1 MNKMI
6 VSNLAYRPVRSIIS
20 IFAVAIEVTLIL
32 LIVGV
37 ALGMLNDSRDRQK
50 GIGGDVLVRPPGSTM
65 LNAFNAASVPVKV
78 ADILARQP
86 HVEAVAPV
94 VMHVSS
100 GTGFFELIYG
110 IDLKSFEQVGGPF
123 RFLKGGPFQGP
134 DDVMVDDIFASAN
147 HTSVGSKLE
156 LFNHEFRVSGIVEH
170 GRGGRRFIP
179 INTMQELIGAP
190 NKASAFY
197 VKLDNPKLADHV
209 ANEFHDIPGM
219 SEYSITPMHEYL
231 SLLSVDNIPMLATFI
246 NVVIGI
252 SMVIGFM
259 VIFQSMYTAVMER
272 TREIGILKSLGASK
286 LYIMRVILRETL
298 LLAIAGIIVGIL
310 LTFAVGKG
318 IHYKV
323 RTLPVEF
330 PVGWMVRA
338 TIIAIVG
345 SILGALYP
353 AYKAAEKDP
362 IDALAYE

>member
-20 IFAVAIEVTLIL
+20 ILAVAIEVTLIL

-37 ALGMLNDSRDRQK
+37 ALGMLNDTRERQK
-50 GIGGDVLVRPPGSTM
+50 GIGGDVLVRPPGAAM
-65 LNAFNAASVPVKV
+65 LNAFNTASVPVKV

-86 HVEAVAPV
+86 HVTAVAPV
-94 VMHVSS
+94 VTHVSS

-110 IDLKSFEQVGGPF
+110 VDLQAFERVGGPL
-123 RFLKGGPFQGP
+123 RYVKGGPFQGP
-134 DDVMVDDIFASAN
+134 YDVLVDDIFAAAN
-147 HTSVGSKLE
+147 KTRVGENME
-156 LFNHEFRVSGIVEH
+156 LFNHQFRVAGIVEH
-170 GRGGRRFIP
+170 GRGARRFIP
-179 INTMQELIGAP
+179 MNTMQEMIGAP
-190 NKASAFY
+190 DKASAFY
-197 VKLDNPKLADHV
+197 VKLDDPGNADEV
-209 ANEFHDIPGM
+209 AKQFHEIPGM
-219 SEYSITPMHEYL
+219 SEYAITPMHEYL
-231 SLLSVDNIPMLATFI
+231 SLLSVDNIPMLSTFI
-246 NVVIGI
+246 NLVIGI

-286 LYIMRVILRETL
+286 LYIVRVILRETL
-298 LLAIAGIIVGIL
+298 LLASAGVIVGIL
-310 LTFAVGKG
+310 MSFAAGKG
-318 IHYKV
+318 IHYKI
-323 RTLPVEF
+323 RTMPVEF
-330 PVGWMVRA
+330 PVGWMLRA